1 MTSNTTTNEKESQ
14 GSQENSIKEDNSQ
27 QRRSSNS
34 STNTLS
40 SFGNSTNDSFGNST
54 KGLVV
59 KTLKY
64 SDGQLAPTKTTK
76 SFIPN
81 LLLGSNVSKI
91 NPTSKNDNIPQ
102 NLHPSLVLDN
112 KWKTNKE
119 SPGGEPCEKKS
130 SKKWSISQPLRWVQ
144 RMRRELKD
152 DFGSILLLLLLY
164 LLQGIPLGLI
174 AAIPLL
180 LQSKGITYAQQAV
193 FSFAYWPFSMKLL
206 WAPIVDS
213 IYFKR
218 IGRRKSW
225 MVPCQYL
232 IGIFLLVVSYHVPE
246 IMGTEEDRV
255 NKKPP
260 NVFFLMCVFLPLNFL
275 AATQD
280 IAVDG
285 WALTMLSRK
294 NVGYA
299 STCNVVGQTIG
310 VFLGNVV
317 FLALQ
322 SKEFANRFRAVPEE
336 KGFVQ
341 LDGFVFF
348 WGIVFLIT
356 TTLVFIFK
364 HEIDHSVEQSPSS
377 AAENGHK
384 NSGSDEEKE
393 KNEEELSL
401 NVKET
406 YTILAKILCLKPMLV
421 MIVVL
426 LTGKIAFAASDGM
439 TDLKLIAVGITTD
452 KIASRSLFLTPL
464 HIVLPWLLG
473 KQTAGPKPLNVFLW
487 AYPYR
492 LIMGVVFA
500 LLVYWTPSFKES
512 TGDYSFFYYAI
523 WMGAYYMQQISSY
536 CIFLSMMAFNAQI
549 SDPKIGGTYMT
560 LLNTL
565 NNLGGNW
572 PVTLFLSITDFF
584 NRKNCVATGTKLILG
599 ACNTKKDEEMCV
611 KGGDVCE
618 FHIDGYYI
626 SVGICTLIGLLWY
639 RIFYRR
645 IKYFQKIP
653 RQEWRVI
660 KNK

>member
-1 MTSNTTTNEKESQ
+1 MTTTNEKSSQ
-14 GSQENSIKEDNSQ
+14 KNQQNLNKEDTNSQE
-27 QRRSSNS
+27 RRSSNS
-34 STNTLS
+34 SSNSTIS
-40 SFGNSTNDSFGNST
+40 SLGNSTGSDSFGNST

-64 SDGQLAPTKTTK
+64 SDEQLAQTTTKK

-91 NPTSKNDNIPQ
+91 NPTANNPNNNNIPQ

-112 KWKTNKE
+112 KWKTNE
-119 SPGGEPCEKKS
+119 NSCVKKGREFER
-130 SKKWSISQPLRWVQ
+130 KNYLIWSISKPLRWVQ

-174 AAIPLL
+174 GAIPLL

-213 IYFKR
+213 IYFKT

-246 IMGTEEDRV
+246 IMGSEEDRV

-341 LDGFVFF
+341 LDGWF
-348 WGIVFLIT
+348 FLIFF
-356 TTLVFIFK
+356 LKILLKFFF
-364 HEIDHSVEQSPSS
+364 PYW
-377 AAENGHK
+377 
-384 NSGSDEEKE
+384 
-393 KNEEELSL
+393 LSL
-401 NVKET
+401 
-406 YTILAKILCLKPMLV
+406 
-421 MIVVL
+421 
-426 LTGKIAFAASDGM
+426 
-439 TDLKLIAVGITTD
+439 
-452 KIASRSLFLTPL
+452 
-464 HIVLPWLLG
+464 
-473 KQTAGPKPLNVFLW
+473 
-487 AYPYR
+487 
-492 LIMGVVFA
+492 GVC
-500 LLVYWTPSFKES
+500 WN
-512 TGDYSFFYYAI
+512 FF
-523 WMGAYYMQQISSY
+523 
-536 CIFLSMMAFNAQI
+536 FNFI
-549 SDPKIGGTYMT
+549 YF
-560 LLNTL
+560 LNTSS
-565 NNLGGNW
+565 LGI
-572 PVTLFLSITDFF
+572 FIKKFF
-584 NRKNCVATGTKLILG
+584 
-599 ACNTKKDEEMCV
+599 E
-611 KGGDVCE
+611 
-618 FHIDGYYI
+618 
-626 SVGICTLIGLLWY
+626 
-639 RIFYRR
+639 
-645 IKYFQKIP
+645 
-653 RQEWRVI
+653 
-660 KNK
+660 